1 MKITNVRLIQLE
13 GPMRSGLADYL
24 DTRWS
29 KVKKPSPYR
38 DVFCQIETDEGLK
51 GLSFGGSSE
60 IWPVV
65 KANSGEIIGE
75 DPMRTEYIW
84 ERLYNRGYHR

>member
-1 MKITNVRLIQLE
+1 MKITNVRLFRLE

-29 KVKKPSPYR
+29 TVKKPSPYQ
-38 DVFCQIETDEGLK
+38 DVYCEIETDEGLT

-65 KANSGEIIGE
+65 KAIG
-75 DPMRTEYIW
+75 
-84 ERLYNRGYHR
+84 GKS